1 MKKRMAFLSV
11 LLLAS
16 IGCLTFAGV
25 AYAEGVAG
33 GSSPA
38 GAGGAAAASLSY
50 AARLARDIDAHRVP
64 RLGDLPYIDQAADD
78 TAAPDYT
85 IDDSVPYV
93 YDPVF
98 STRSGRW
105 TESGGA
111 YTSGAT
117 NSLAVDTSTP
127 FRYGTFSC
135 HIKTDPLSDNGL
147 VFCFSGEGTWET
159 GNRYYFYFLDKS
171 GGLYLGKVDNGWK
184 YIDRV
189 AVPSLSASATH
200 ELKVVLQ
207 GYKILCYLDDE
218 LMFYYRDDD
227 LLPGAGYGIRAG
239 GANVAYSDIQ
249 VTSEYIFGSDE

>member
-50 AARLARDIDAHRVP
+50 AARLAQDIDAHRVP
-64 RLGDLPYIDQAADD
+64 RLNDLPYIDQAADD
-78 TAAPDYT
+78 TTAPDYT
-85 IDDSVPYV
+85 VDDSVPYT

-105 TESGGA
+105 TESGGT
-111 YTSGAT
+111 YTSGAAK
-117 NSLAVDTSTP
+117 SLAVDTSTP

-135 HIKTDPLSDNGL
+135 HIKTDPASDNGL
-147 VFCFSGEGTWET
+147 VFCFSGDDTWEG
-159 GNRYYFYFLDKS
+159 GNSYYFYFLDMN
-171 GGLYLGKVDNGWK
+171 GGLYLGKVNGGWK
-184 YIDRV
+184 YLNRIV
-189 AVPSLSASATH
+189 LTSFSASAVH
-200 ELKVVLQ
+200 ELKVVLS
-207 GYKILCYLDDE
+207 GRKILCYLDDE

-227 LLPGAGYGIRAG
+227 LLTGSGYGIRAG
-239 GANVAYSDIQ
+239 GANVVYSDVH
-249 VTSEYIFGSDE
+249 VTSTYVFGSND